1 MGAGLPVAQTTT
13 RARRLTIIALL
24 IAALTGVFSAGA
36 AFATAPIPLD
46 DGFVTDDTAALSSS
60 EHEAVETRLDELASQ
75 SDADLFVVF
84 VDRFTDPADR
94 IEWTD
99 QVAVLNNL
107 GANQYLPAIAVD
119 ERSYYISADLNGP
132 LSDAKLTDVQ
142 QKIQPLLS
150 DGDWAGA
157 VILAADEIQGDGGAG
172 VLRFVLA
179 AAAVIV
185 LALIIWAIV
194 RAVRAHRRREAV
206 RRRGAMPETPDPNDP
221 FSTMTDEQVAT
232 AAGSALVQADDAI
245 TSSREELGFAV
256 AQYGEAATAEFT
268 QAVDA
273 AKAKMSEAFDL
284 KQKLDDEVEDSVF
297 DRRAWNL
304 RIVALCDEIDDTLD
318 AQTAAFDALR
328 RLEQNA
334 GPELER
340 VRGERAAAQP
350 AVDEA
355 DAAVSRLTGEYDP
368 TALASVADNPS
379 QARERLALAD
389 RSLAAAAEALAAGR
403 TGEAAFAIRT
413 AEQSTA
419 QAVQLVQ
426 AITALGDELQ
436 MLEGKARELIAE
448 LQTDVVTAARLPDSA
463 GAIAP
468 VIAATTAQL
477 QQAQS
482 ELTGASRSPQR
493 VLDALTTADAQIDA
507 AIAQGT
513 ETVQRE
519 QRARQLLD
527 QTLAQA
533 QSEIRATREFID
545 TRRGTVGD
553 TARTRLSQAEA
564 AIAHATSVRDRDSVV
579 ALREAQNALALSQ
592 QAFAAAQS
600 DLTAYSPGGWGG
612 SPYGGSGGSDLAG
625 DILGGIIG
633 GLLAGGG
640 SGGGGFSGGSSG
652 NWRSSG
658 GGGFRTSGFGGSG
671 RSSRSSSFGRSGGG
685 RSGRSGG
692 GRF

>member
-107 GANQYLPAIAVD
+107 GANQYLLAIAVD

-132 LSDAKLTDVQ
+132 LSDAKLTDVE